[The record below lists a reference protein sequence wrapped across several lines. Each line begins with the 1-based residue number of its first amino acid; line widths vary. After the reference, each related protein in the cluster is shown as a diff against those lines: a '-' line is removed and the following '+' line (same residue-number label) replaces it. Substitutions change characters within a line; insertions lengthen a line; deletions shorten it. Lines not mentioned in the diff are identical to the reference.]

1 MSDAQVEKM
10 IKLLGDISRELKHA
24 TLLLELIH
32 ARMPDADEYADA
44 LLSLLSK
51 IKDATHAHSD

>member
-1 MSDAQVEKM
+1 MNDAQVERM
-10 IKLLGDISRELKHA
+10 IKLLGEISRELKHA

-32 ARMPDADEYADA
+32 ARLPDTVEYADA
-44 LLSLLSK
+44 LSALLPR